1 MGSHTTKSDAIAQE
15 IRRRVLSGEYPRAM
29 RLRQDDLAADFGVST
44 TPIREALR
52 VLESERLLV
61 SEPHR
66 GVRVAEAIDVD
77 VIRAAYVVRRLVETF
92 AVRKAIH
99 RISPL
104 DLVALRELLE
114 VADKDA
120 AEDGFDVTAANMRF
134 HFYFYRRCGLPGLTA
149 HIEQMWT
156 SFPWDLM
163 LNDPARRSK
172 SRKEHWAILAA
183 AQSGDAEQLVAAF
196 EQHLARGM
204 AAICEHLTGVPEL
217 DPFDVP

>member
-29 RLRQDDLAADFGVST
+29 RLRQDDLAADFRVSI
-44 TPIREALR
+44 TPVREALR

-66 GVRVAEAIDVD
+66 GVRVAEAIDVE

-92 AVRKAIH
+92 AIRKAIH

-104 DLVALRELLE
+104 DLIALRELLE
-114 VADKDA
+114 AADKEA
-120 AEDGFDVTAANMRF
+120 AEGGLDVSGFNMRF
-134 HFYFYRRCGLPGLTA
+134 HFYFYRRCGLPELTA
-149 HIEQMWT
+149 QIEQLWAR
-156 SFPWDLM
+156 FPWDLM
-163 LNDPARRSK
+163 LNNLPRRSK
-172 SRKEHWAILAA
+172 SREDHWAILTA

-196 EQHLARGM
+196 EQHLAGGM
-204 AAICEHLTGVPEL
+204 AAICELITGVPGS